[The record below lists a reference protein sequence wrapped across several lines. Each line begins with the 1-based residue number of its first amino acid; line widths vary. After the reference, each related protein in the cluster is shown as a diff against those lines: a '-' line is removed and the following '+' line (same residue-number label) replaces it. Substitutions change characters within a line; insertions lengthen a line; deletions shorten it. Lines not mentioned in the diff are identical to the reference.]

1 MSDVDLYVAAMV
13 LTNPSGIMVKPQRA
27 VAAVGRGREH
37 GALWRLAELTGLLLL
52 LLLLLLL

>member
-52 LLLLLLL
+52 LLLLLL